1 MSFNKHACLTAFP
14 KQSKNIFDTVKEY
27 FSCNSKRFFALLK
40 KLQILTLPQKA
51 EIFHTIKEIFF
62 AFMGLSLFS
71 YFTNISR
78 GCPMKKI
85 TVIAI
90 LVKQLI
96 KALVTNIYKDII
108 KDFLHIP
115 TTVNS
120 LSNGHG
126 N

>member
-1 MSFNKHACLTAFP
+1 
-14 KQSKNIFDTVKEY
+14 
-27 FSCNSKRFFALLK
+27 
-40 KLQILTLPQKA
+40 
-51 EIFHTIKEIFF
+51 
-62 AFMGLSLFS
+62 
-71 YFTNISR
+71 
-78 GCPMKKI
+78 MKKI

-120 LSNGHG
+120 LFNGQG